1 MLTFLRAIK
10 FALQD
15 IVRNMS
21 LSFMTVFVLI
31 LMLLSIN
38 TVFVVRI
45 ITTEATEAIKQQ
57 IDVSI
62 YFDHEATDQEVEE
75 VKNYVGAFPEV
86 TDSIFYN
93 HDEVLEQFKE
103 QYADNPDI
111 IRSLDEL
118 GENPLGPTLVVK
130 TREPSDYKKII
141 AALSVPEYENII
153 EAKTFAD
160 TEIAIDK
167 INNVTQQLERF
178 SLGLSVFFAI
188 VAFLIIFNTI
198 RIAIYTQRIEISIKK
213 LVGATN
219 WFIRGPYL
227 IEAAIFS
234 ILSVAITYAMVY
246 IVAGLVDPYI
256 AVILETDTFLTNYFL
271 SNILML
277 VGIQFL
283 IVLILTVFSS
293 VLAMRRHLRV

>member
-1 MLTFLRAIK
+1 MIAFLRAIK

-15 IVRNMS
+15 IARNVS
-21 LSFMTVFVLI
+21 LSFMTVFVLV

-45 ITTEATEAIKQQ
+45 LTTEVTNAVKQQ

-62 YFDHEATDQEVEE
+62 YFDHEVTDQEVEE
-75 VKNYVGAFPEV
+75 VRNYVGAFPEV
-86 TDSIFYN
+86 TDSVFF
-93 HDEVLEQFKE
+93 DRGEVLEQFKQ

-111 IRSLDEL
+111 ILSIEEL

-141 AALSVPEYENII
+141 TALSVPEYENII

-178 SLGLSVFFAI
+178 SLGLSIFFGI

-198 RIAIYTQRIEISIKK
+198 RIAIFTQRIEISIKK

-234 ILSVAITYAMVY
+234 VLSVFITYAMVY
-246 IVAGLVDPYI
+246 IVAGLMDPYVS
-256 AVILETDTFLTNYFL
+256 VILETEAFLTNYFL

-283 IVLILTVFSS
+283 IVLVLTVFSS
-293 VLAMRRHLRV
+293 ILAMRRHLRV